1 MHVERAY
8 CNLNQHLYVPLSHCL
23 GRKGV
28 CKNWCGRTEHCYTQA
43 EVSRLQSRFL
53 LSFSFQCEWLHVEYR
68 ISSMVSVGAEL
79 PAPPSQC
86 RRQPRGAAWSSLRG
100 WWSHFA
106 CPAPPL
112 CSLPASWQVHTSLML
127 SRETTRHAQ
136 DPEHSPGTASFWH
149 SVIQ

>member
-8 CNLNQHLYVPLSHCL
+8 CNLNRHLYVPLSCYL

-28 CKNWCGRTEHCYTQA
+28 CKNWCGRIEHCYTQA

-53 LSFSFQCEWLHVEYR
+53 LSFQCEWLHVEYR
-68 ISSMVSVGAEL
+68 ISSMVSVRAEL
-79 PAPPSQC
+79 PAPPSRC
-86 RRQPRGAAWSSLRG
+86 RRQLRGAARSSLRG
-100 WWSHFA
+100 CRSHFA

-112 CSLPASWQVHTSLML
+112 CSLPASWRVHTSLML
-127 SRETTRHAQ
+127 SRETPRHAW
-136 DPEHSPGTASFWH
+136 DLEHSPGTASFWH